1 MNFLIVDDNATNL
14 KLLRVQL
21 AAEGHSVVEA
31 ANGIEALRVLA
42 RESVDGI
49 VSDILMPEMD
59 GFRLC
64 LEIRKQEKL
73 SALPFIFYTSTYS
86 SPQDQQLAKT
96 VGADSYLS
104 KPAPTSVILRAL
116 DEAAQK
122 TSPRIAAPATQHDES
137 YVLKQYNA
145 ALVRKLEQRN
155 TELEDAF
162 RQLQDTHGKLQDS
175 EEQLRLFVE
184 HAPAAIAMLD
194 NDMRYLVVSRRWVS
208 DYRLGDRPL
217 IGLSHY
223 EVFPDIPERWKEI
236 HQRCLAGRVEK
247 CDEDVFPRSDG
258 RTDWLRWEIHPW
270 RKGDGKIGGIILF
283 SELITERKLSQAAL
297 LESEQRF
304 RAIFDH
310 AGVGITMRSALDRNS
325 PWIQVNDHF
334 CKLLGYTREE
344 LLKLCAADITPVDHE
359 ASAISDNERLL
370 RADITSYSREKQV
383 IRKDGQR
390 IWVVLTVASLPGPD
404 GHPAN
409 LIATYQDITR
419 RKEADFSIRRLNR
432 VYAVLSGI
440 NSLIAR
446 ANDLHQLLTDACS
459 IAVEQGQF
467 ELAWVGNHDPKTGGI
482 VPVAWAGKNA
492 GRLANAGSS
501 ASSSNPLGSGVT
513 GKAILDKAPV
523 FVNDLALEPDIGS
536 ERRREVVR
544 LGYHSSIGLPLVV
557 DGKAVSALTLYVK
570 EPNFFDKEEVDLLT
584 ELASNISIGME
595 SIARQH
601 KLEKLSRIRA
611 VSGEIN
617 AAIVRIR
624 EREVLLKETCRI
636 ASRYGGFELAWIG
649 LVDQKKEKVQSV
661 AWSGFH
667 PEVMQHLTWDGFGA
681 WRGALGEAMRTREPY
696 VRRKL
701 DEDLPAGVLRQ
712 FAISKGYSSS
722 ACLPLDIDEQV
733 VAVILLFAR
742 EEAFFDDDELALLKE
757 VAADVSFALQT
768 IAKQEK
774 LDYLSYYDP
783 LTGLP
788 NRALFMDRAGQQ
800 MRARGGEPLM
810 VALMLINIERF
821 RYINETFGRHGGDEL
836 LKLVAQRL
844 ENTFHGK
851 DYLARISADSFG
863 AVMRG
868 TPDSTRI
875 LHAVEN
881 QILDCFQEPFSVN
894 NHELRVAA
902 KVGVAVFPTDGSD
915 ADKLYRNAEAAL
927 KMARESGERYLFY
940 ATEMN
945 ARAAQTLTLETRLRR
960 AVKVREFVLY
970 YQPKYTLA
978 TGKLCGMEALI
989 RWQDPESGLVAPG
1002 TFVPLL
1008 EETGLILEVGKWA
1021 LDRAL
1026 AQHREWTALGLKV
1039 PRIAVNVSAIQLQ
1052 QKNFS
1057 DVVINAVQEQGDNPE
1072 ALELEVT
1079 ESLLMKDV
1087 QASLRMLSILRG
1099 LGITIAMD
1107 DFGTGYSSLAYIA
1120 RLPITSLKIDRSFI
1134 TGMTDNP
1141 QNMSIVTTII
1151 ALAHSM
1157 NLKVVAEG
1165 VETEEQSRLLKTLK
1179 CDEAQGYLFSKPLP
1193 GQQIEAM
1200 LRAGRSR

>member
-1 MNFLIVDDNATNL
+1 MNLLIVDDNATNR
-14 KLLRVQL
+14 KLLRAQL
-21 AAEGHSVVEA
+21 ESEGHSVVDA
-31 ANGIEALRVLA
+31 INGVEALKILDRNG
-42 RESVDGI
+42 VDGV
-49 VSDILMPEMD
+49 VSDILMPDMD
-59 GFRLC
+59 GYRLC
-64 LEIRKQEKL
+64 LEIRKKEKTCG
-73 SALPFIFYTSTYS
+73 LPFIFYTSTYS

-96 VGADSYLS
+96 VGADNYLS
-104 KPAPTSVILRAL
+104 KPASTEIILRAL
-116 DEAAQK
+116 QEAMQK
-122 TSPRIAAPATQHDES
+122 TRPRIAGLAIPQDES

-145 ALVRKLEQRN
+145 SLVHKLEQRN
-155 TELEDAF
+155 TELEAALK
-162 RQLQDTHGKLQDS
+162 QLQSIHGKLQDS

-194 NDMRYLVVSRRWVS
+194 NNMRYIVASHRWNT
-208 DYRLGDRPL
+208 DFRLGGRIL
-217 IGLSHY
+217 TGLSHY
-223 EVFPDIPERWKEI
+223 EVFPDIPERWKDI
-236 HQRCLAGRVEK
+236 HRRCLAGAVEK
-247 CDEDVFPRSDG
+247 CAEDIFPRSDG
-258 RTDWLRWEIHPW
+258 SIDWLQWETHPW
-270 RKGDGKIGGIILF
+270 HKNDGSIGGIIVF
-283 SELITERKLSQAAL
+283 SELVTERKLSQAAL
-297 LESEQRF
+297 LASEQRF

-310 AGVGITMRSALDRNS
+310 AGIGITMRSAHDRNS

-344 LLKLCAADITPVDHE
+344 LLKLSTADITPDDHK
-359 ASAISDNERLL
+359 ASAVSDNESL
-370 RADITSYSREKQV
+370 RKGDITNYSREKQV

-404 GHPAN
+404 GRPAN

-446 ANDLHQLLTDACS
+446 VHDLHQLLTDACR
-459 IAVEQGQF
+459 IAVEQGEF
-467 ELAWVGNHDPKTGGI
+467 ELAWVGNHDPKTGRI

-501 ASSSNPLGSGVT
+501 ASSSNPLGAGVT
-513 GKAILDKAPV
+513 GQAILNKTPV
-523 FVNDLALEPDIGS
+523 FVNDLTLEPDIGS
-536 ERRREVVR
+536 ERRREVIR

-557 DGKAVSALTLYVK
+557 DGKAVSVLTLYVK

-601 KLEKLSRIRA
+601 KLQKLSRIRA
-611 VSGEIN
+611 VSAEIN
-617 AAIVRIR
+617 AAIMRIH
-624 EREVLLKETCRI
+624 EREALLKETCRI
-636 ASRYGGFELAWIG
+636 ASEYGGFELAWIG
-649 LVDQKKEKVQSV
+649 VIDQKNEKLHTA
-661 AWSGFH
+661 AWSGFP
-667 PEVMQHLTWDGFGA
+667 PEIVQHINWSSL
-681 WRGALGEAMRTREPY
+681 RKESMRTREPY

-701 DEDLPAGVLRQ
+701 DDNLPAGPLRRV
-712 FAISKGYSSS
+712 AIDKGYSSS
-722 ACLPLDIDEQV
+722 ICLPLVVDDEV
-733 VAVILLFAR
+733 VAIIFLFAL

-757 VAADVSFALQT
+757 VSADISLALQT

-788 NRALFMDRAGQQ
+788 NRSLFMDRASQK
-800 MRARGGEPLM
+800 MRARIGESLM
-810 VALMLINIERF
+810 VALILINIERF
-821 RYINETFGRHGGDEL
+821 RNINETYGRHGGDEL
-836 LKLVAQRL
+836 LKMIASRL
-844 ENTFHGK
+844 ESAYHGK
-851 DYLARISADSFG
+851 DFLARIGADGFG
-863 AVMRG
+863 IVVRG
-868 TPDSTRI
+868 TTESAKI
-875 LHAVEN
+875 LHSVED
-881 QILDCFQEPFSVN
+881 QVLGCFREPFSIDGN
-894 NHELRVAA
+894 ELRVAA
-902 KVGVAVFPTDGSD
+902 KAGVAVFPTDGND
-915 ADKLYRNAEAAL
+915 ADTLFRNAEAAL
-927 KMARESGERYLFY
+927 KKARESGERYLFY

-945 ARAAQTLTLETRLRR
+945 ARAAQALTLETKLRR
-960 AVKVREFVLY
+960 AVEKREFVLH

-989 RWQDPESGLVAPG
+989 RWQDPASGLVAPG
-1002 TFVPLL
+1002 IFIPLL
-1008 EETGLILEVGKWA
+1008 EETGLILEVGGWA

-1039 PRIAVNVSAIQLQ
+1039 PRIAVNVSSIQLQ
-1052 QKNFS
+1052 QKNFA
-1057 DVVINAVQEQGDNPE
+1057 DVVINAVQAQGDNPD

-1134 TGMTDNP
+1134 TGMAENP
-1141 QNMSIVTTII
+1141 QNMGIVTTII

-1165 VETEEQSRLLKTLK
+1165 VETEEQSRLLKALE
-1179 CDEAQGYLFSKPLP
+1179 CDEVQGYLFSKPVP
-1193 GQQIEAM
+1193 GEQIEAM
-1200 LRAGRSR
+1200 LRSHPQ